1 MRSVEEQQARVTA
14 AAVAPRPVRVAIA
27 EAQGLLCAEEVVT
40 ERPLPG
46 FDQAA
51 IDGYAVRSVD
61 VLGVGE
67 GDPPMTGRRRRRG
80 IAIRRRL
87 ATA

>member
-27 EAQGLLCAEEVVT
+27 EAQGLMCAEEVVT

-51 IDGYAVRSVD
+51 IDGTPCAASTCSASRRS
-61 VLGVGE
+61 GG
-67 GDPPMTGRRRRRG
+67 
-80 IAIRRRL
+80 
-87 ATA
+87 ATARTAPTNGDQQVTCR

>member
-1 MRSVEEQQARVTA
+1 MRSVEEQQARVQA

-27 EAQGLLCAEEVVT
+27 EAQGLMCAEEVVT

-51 IDGYAVRSVD
+51 
-61 VLGVGE
+61 
-67 GDPPMTGRRRRRG
+67 
-80 IAIRRRL
+80 
-87 ATA
+87 